1 MILRRS
7 VILGGFVPGLGG
19 FKINNLKVLTSD
31 NLSVL
36 VRCLTNVKLSEQPIK
51 YCSIKKLEVN
61 QELSRLK
68 LDKRD
73 HLDKCVTYILKEDIQ
88 VPELTLM
95 LNKPSWV
102 FGQSRRHAQIP
113 DEVKRNKW
121 SPIDNELIRNNM
133 DILVKAIRQT
143 KNKDAVIENICRPK
157 IKLQWHTEKTNII
170 GCFLGQGLPD
180 LRLPCEIFQRADSLF
195 NENEEV
201 TKRIVFTESD
211 DRKIVE
217 YMAKNAE
224 SDRTPYSSL
233 SKMLG
238 YPRTIIHKRY
248 TKILQPGGKVV
259 TGRFTKKEDREIME
273 TIFEENENALN
284 HYFASSD
291 PMWDKLGT
299 KLNRRP
305 YSLYLRWEG
314 VIKPQVLMY
323 QNGVDHLDFRPI
335 LIDYFIEKGIL
346 FRNETNWSEI
356 VKDQRFKGTTPHFLQ
371 RKYCNLVSA
380 VKKTNPGIEDDDVT
394 SELLLQYLDHR
405 SHNPTKNYYSRLI
418 SDYVTIKNSF

>member
-19 FKINNLKVLTSD
+19 FKINNLQVLTSD

-36 VRCLTNVKLSEQPIK
+36 VRCLTNVKLREQPIK

-133 DILVKAIRQT
+133 EILVKAIRQT

-157 IKLQWHTEKTNII
+157 LKLKWHTEKTNII

-180 LRLPCEIFQRADSLF
+180 LRLPCEIVQRADSLF
-195 NENEEV
+195 NERKEV
-201 TKRIVFTESD
+201 MTRIVFTESD

-217 YMAKNAE
+217 YMKKNAE
-224 SDRTPYSSL
+224 SDKTPYSSL

-238 YPRTIIHKRY
+238 YPRTVIHKRY

-259 TGRFTKKEDREIME
+259 TGRFTNKEDREIME

-305 YSLYLRWEG
+305 YSLYLHWEG
-314 VIKPQVLMY
+314 VIKPQILMY

-335 LIDYFIEKGIL
+335 LIDYFIEKGIQ

-356 VKDQRFKGTTPHFLQ
+356 VKAERFKGTTPYFLM
-371 RKYCNLVSA
+371 RIYCNLVNA
-380 VKKTNPGIEDDDVT
+380 VKKTSPGIEDDDVT
-394 SELLLQYLDHR
+394 SEALLQYLDHR
-405 SHNPTKNYYSRLI
+405 SHNTIKDHSRLI
-418 SDYVTIKNSF
+418 SDYVTIKNRF